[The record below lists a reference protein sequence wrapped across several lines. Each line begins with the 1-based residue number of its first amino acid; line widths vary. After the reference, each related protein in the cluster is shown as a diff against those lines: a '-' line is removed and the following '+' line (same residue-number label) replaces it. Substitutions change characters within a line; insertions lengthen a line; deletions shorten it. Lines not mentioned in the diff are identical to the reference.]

1 VRPARDILYIEPV
14 FRMLGVANGH
24 CGHSACNQSEVRHPQ
39 MSRMP
44 LLGGA
49 GLRPKVVLVVARLV
63 AVGILWPM
71 NAMAEVAKAFR
82 FSGS

>member
-1 VRPARDILYIEPV
+1 
-14 FRMLGVANGH
+14 
-24 CGHSACNQSEVRHPQ
+24 

-49 GLRPKVVLVVARLV
+49 GLRPKAVLVVARLV

-71 NAMAEVAKAFR
+71 NAMAEVANAFR